1 MMKSLSVVNR
11 CWDRGTLKLMI
22 SLVVSCLL
30 HVSGFAQGLTP
41 KLSEGEI
48 RSVIPILKAE
58 IAGYGQLE
66 KGMESERDARQ
77 ALFDGIKSGRIDPL
91 AWLKQKSKYVIVPP
105 GAVYEPACSRAASIM
120 GWDSPGR
127 QDPEVAG
134 VLPPPVHPTAIFT
147 LGKEI
152 PAINKYLLGK
162 NITDESYKRF
172 RENPINMDH
181 PSYQE
186 IRSTLGKVLAFYIDE
201 GFSAD
206 FSMGGNT
213 VNFYPRDAEGE
224 IAGTVW
230 DVQVELFDPS
240 NPDVV
245 KNCRSHPLGPSIEI
259 RAGDKL
265 MDKAFKPVETKVGTD
280 DVKIKSALQKAGI
293 TEDRYGEIKAALIM
307 ARTGSQSPEE
317 EEPAALDFKPTTPE
331 EKQAAEAVEMMRKEI
346 RVKKDNIKL
355 YLQYKAELDPML
367 DVLQKY
373 MGGQ

>member
-1 MMKSLSVVNR
+1 MSL
-11 CWDRGTLKLMI
+11 L
-22 SLVVSCLL
+22 VSCLL
-30 HVSGFAQGLTP
+30 HASAVAQLLTP
-41 KLSEGEI
+41 KLSESEI

-58 IAGYGQLE
+58 IAGYSQLE

-77 ALFDGIKSGRIDPL
+77 ALFDGIKSGKIDPL
-91 AWLKQKSKYVIVPP
+91 AWLKQRSKYVVVPP
-105 GAVYEPACSRAASIM
+105 GAVYEPACSRAASII

-127 QDPEVAG
+127 QDPEVANA
-134 VLPPPVHPTAIFT
+134 LPPPVHPTAIFT

-152 PAINKYLLGK
+152 PAINKHLLGK

-224 IAGTVW
+224 MAGTVW
-230 DVQVELFDPS
+230 DLQIELFDPL

-259 RAGDKL
+259 RAGGKL
-265 MDKAFKPVETKVGTD
+265 MDKAFKSVDTKVGTD
-280 DVKIKSALQKAGI
+280 DVNIKRNLQKAGI

-317 EEPAALDFKPTTPE
+317 EEPAPLDFKPSTPE
-331 EKQAAEAVEMMRKEI
+331 EKRIAQDIEMMRKEV
-346 RVKKDNIKL
+346 RVKKDNIRL
-355 YLQYKAELDPML
+355 YMRYKAELDPIL

>member
-1 MMKSLSVVNR
+1 MKSLSAVNR
-11 CWDRGTLKLMI
+11 CWNGRTLRLLI
-22 SLVVSCLL
+22 FLLLSCLL
-30 HVSGFAQGLTP
+30 HASAGAQLLTP
-41 KLSEGEI
+41 KLSENEV

-66 KGMESERDARQ
+66 KGMETERAARQ
-77 ALFDGIKSGRIDPL
+77 ALFEGIKSGRIDPL
-91 AWLKQKSKYVIVPP
+91 AWLKQRSKHVVVPP
-105 GAVYEPACSRAASIM
+105 GAVYEPACSRAASII

-127 QDPEVAG
+127 QDPEVAN
-134 VLPPPVHPTAIFT
+134 VLPPPVHPRAIFT

-152 PAINKYLLGK
+152 PAVNKHLLGK
-162 NITDESYKRF
+162 NITDESYQRF

-181 PSYQE
+181 PSYKE
-186 IRSTLGKVLAFYIDE
+186 TRSTLGKVLAFYIDE

-206 FSMGGNT
+206 FSLGGNT

-230 DVQVELFDPS
+230 DAQIDLLDPM

-259 RAGDKL
+259 KAGEKL
-265 MDKAFKPVETKVGTD
+265 MEKALKSAETKVGTD

-293 TEDRYGEIKAALIM
+293 TEDRYGEIKMALIA
-307 ARTGSQSPEE
+307 ARTGSESPEE

-331 EKQAAEAVEMMRKEI
+331 EKQAAEAIEMMKKEI
-346 RVKKDNIKL
+346 RAKKNNIQL
-355 YLQYKAELDPML
+355 YKRYKAELDPIL
-367 DVLQKY
+367 DALQKY
-373 MGGQ
+373 IGGQ